1 MTSATVRARCPRC
14 GEIDVPAA
22 QVTIRS
28 CAETVTSTYRFRCP
42 LCSSW
47 IVREA
52 DLSVVALLSRAG
64 ALFDGWRGPLE
75 LNEHPDASVAAIS
88 HDDLIDFHEALEQLP
103 TAVREI
109 SRKLLHP

>member
-1 MTSATVRARCPRC
+1 
-14 GEIDVPAA
+14 
-22 QVTIRS
+22 VTIRS
-28 CAETVTSTYRFRCP
+28 CAGTFANAYRFRCP

-75 LNEHPDASVAAIS
+75 MNEHPDPSVAPIS
-88 HDDLIDFHEALEQLP
+88 HDDLIDFHEALEGLP
-103 TAVREI
+103 TAVRD
-109 SRKLLHP
+109 SPRKLSRP